1 MPPRLAVAGGS
12 CRPVAGQCVW
22 EAVLRGVP
30 PEDRR
35 RRRPRRDTPTSRECK
50 KNKKNGVQAVARGD
64 EWEHGVEP
72 MHIRHSPHRWPDAPH
87 HRPFPPNSRNLEIRV
102 SNGKVTT
109 TGRSWDFD
117 GDLSS
122 TAQSADRR
130 LSRWV
135 SSSRSTTALLGTGVR
150 LRGHPPLPPPRHRV
164 GYSTH
169 SRLATVHSR
178 RGAVSP
184 GSGICPDAGR
194 CPRCPRLPIP
204 PRPSQSP
211 R

>member
-1 MPPRLAVAGGS
+1 MQSPAAAAGRWQGNACGRPCCGVCRLKTAVDAGHVVTRQRHGN
-12 CRPVAGQCVW
+12 A
-22 EAVLRGVP
+22 
-30 PEDRR
+30 
-35 RRRPRRDTPTSRECK
+35 K
-50 KNKKNGVQAVARGD
+50 KKKNGVQAVARGD

-87 HRPFPPNSRNLEIRV
+87 HRPFSPNSRNLEIRV

-109 TGRSWDFD
+109 TGRSWDFG

-130 LSRWV
+130 LSRWI
-135 SSSRSTTALLGTGVR
+135 SSSRSTSALLGTGVR